1 MTQVSIMAIRALV
14 GAVEGLGVPRAR
26 YLAEAGMSEAQLD
39 DRSLRVPI
47 SDYDRA
53 RRAALNLSGDPGL
66 GLRMGRSANIA
77 AYDVLGQLA
86 EHSGT
91 LRNGLQAVTRYA
103 RIVMEGPELAIH
115 EEGDVATLRY
125 DHLEG
130 EAPEM
135 RLSAEFV
142 VSSLLYLVRRFVG
155 ESVLPRKAFFTHA
168 SPAHSEQY
176 TAMFGGR
183 ERFSQPFTGIEIDRA
198 WLDRSHAYGSPELC
212 TFLMARADMLLA
224 RVDQDAPVAERLRRF
239 LSSQDLQTKPTMD
252 TVARELGMSARSLRR
267 RLQEEHAIF
276 NDLVEDARALH
287 AKRMLS
293 DPRLSVQ
300 EAAYALGFG
309 TPAAFTRAF
318 KRWTG
323 VAPTTFRS
331 AR

>member
-1 MTQVSIMAIRALV
+1 MTQVSIMAVRALV
-14 GAVEGLGVPRAR
+14 GAIEGLGIPRAR
-26 YLAEAGMSEAQLD
+26 YLAEAGISEAQLD
-39 DRSLRVPI
+39 DQSLRV
-47 SDYDRA
+47 SVADYDRA
-53 RRAALNLSGDPGL
+53 RCAALVVSGDPGL
-66 GLRMGRSANIA
+66 GLRMGESANIG
-77 AYDVLGQLA
+77 AYDVLGHLV

-91 LRNGLQAVTRYA
+91 LRKALHTVTRYA
-103 RIVMEGPELAIH
+103 RIVMDGPELTVC
-115 EEGDVATLRY
+115 EEGDAATLRY
-125 DHLEG
+125 EGLSG
-130 EAPEM
+130 EAPEI

-155 ESVLPRKAFFTHA
+155 ESALPRKAFFAYAAPPHHA
-168 SPAHSEQY
+168 QY
-176 TAMFGGR
+176 TEMFRGR
-183 ERFSQPFTGIEIDRA
+183 EHFSHPFTGIEIDRA

-212 TFLMARADMLLA
+212 SFLLSRADMLLA
-224 RVDQDAPVAERLRRF
+224 RVDQDAPVAERLRRV

-267 RLQEEHAIF
+267 RLQEERAIY